1 MVISFNKK
9 ITSNKQKNIR
19 SSKKTKCLTTK
30 DYNFFLG
37 RMLFTSNDESQDTFF
52 YQPTLELKKDKGTDY
67 ILSSKSKGLYIPK
80 PKPLYVAF
88 ST

>member
-1 MVISFNKK
+1 
-9 ITSNKQKNIR
+9 
-19 SSKKTKCLTTK
+19 
-30 DYNFFLG
+30 
-37 RMLFTSNDESQDTFF
+37 MLFTSNDESQDTFF